1 MYFSMYLTADHL
13 NETLFDEFLIFYI
26 MLCCFGEKKLLN
38 YQLSKFFITYA
49 FQIKITSILDFEL
62 TFNGQYRT
70 IGSDMSPGPSCT
82 LKENKNHQ
90 SSETDLKN

>member
-1 MYFSMYLTADHL
+1 MYLTADHL
-13 NETLFDEFLIFYI
+13 NETLFDEFLIFI
-26 MLCCFGEKKLLN
+26 LCYVVLERKKLLN

-49 FQIKITSILDFEL
+49 FQIKITCILDFEL

-82 LKENKNHQ
+82 LKVNKNHQ
-90 SSETDLKN
+90 SSEIDLKN